1 MEEMI
6 EKQITLL
13 IPKSQEEFFNK
24 LIEGFEKFTLEEYL
38 EEEDDKWKVFS
49 MHITSNQLKQ
59 IKA

>member
-13 IPKSQEEFFNK
+13 IPLGQEELFNK
-24 LIEGFEKFTLEEYL
+24 LIKGFEKFTLEEYL

-49 MHITSNQLKQ
+49 MHITSNQFKNV
-59 IKA
+59 